1 MPTCERNLLT
11 LLLGWWGR
19 EPGLFLIRSWN
30 RSVIF
35 LWGGRGHMADI
46 AGLDVLAILADEDN
60 LTDEAYMA
68 DIFQLEFMEIDQD
81 YSSVEVANNTI

>member
-35 LWGGRGHMADI
+35 LWGGKGHMADMAGFAVL
-46 AGLDVLAILADEDN
+46 AGLADSTDKAN
-60 LTDEAYMA
+60 LTDVTKLIWLIHFSWNSWKEGC
-68 DIFQLEFMEIDQD
+68 
-81 YSSVEVANNTI
+81 